1 MPTWSSDACFT
12 ALRKPLPLL
21 LDDLYASSG
30 ILVSCLLALC
40 FLVLTDAL
48 ACRLLSSA

>member
-21 LDDLYASSG
+21 LGDLYASSCT
-30 ILVSCLLALC
+30 LVRCLRALC
-40 FLVLTDAL
+40 VLIA
-48 ACRLLSSA
+48 ACF